1 MLTMLGDM
9 VEEPLDARGLAR
21 GLRADCVGAIVGGIF
36 NSFPYTSYAQ
46 NIALVS
52 LTGVRSRFVCAGAA
66 VLMLGLAL
74 LPKISAV
81 VAAMPPSV
89 LGGAA
94 SSCSAWWR
102 LPGSVRWL
110 RQVSTVLA
118 RTSLSWPSL
127 WAWAWFPRFPS
138 DFCCGA
144 SGARSFHPQRRSSW
158 NCDGCGTQSLP
169 AGKVRV
175 GPTQAEP

>member
-1 MLTMLGDM
+1 MVTPFHFGLPTFDPAAIASMVVVLLVTLVESSGMLTMLGDM

-81 VAAMPPSV
+81 VAAMPQCAGWRRASPV
-89 LGGAA
+89 RHGGGY
-94 SSCSAWWR
+94 R
-102 LPGSVRWL
+102 DPFVG
-110 RQVSTVLA
+110 
-118 RTSLSWPSL
+118 
-127 WAWAWFPRFPS
+127 
-138 DFCCGA
+138 FC
-144 SGARSFHPQRRSSW
+144 RS
-158 NCDGCGTQSLP
+158 
-169 AGKVRV
+169 
-175 GPTQAEP
+175 